1 MAKTTSDTQ
10 TYPDIPRPGDA
21 DFRSFPKVIA
31 EDAVQ
36 YSLHI
41 IPTISTTS
49 ASIIRNRL
57 LRIQKASV
65 ELTKKLLTD
74 YIWQRE
80 AFSLQIST
88 GETSSRTLPYLYG
101 QTSFGDSI
109 ADEWLIVYLLLEL
122 SKQFEDAW
130 IRVHDADGE
139 FLLVEAAN
147 VLPKWLNP
155 EIAEHRVWIH
165 RGQLRIIPRQLKDQR
180 DGNKAK
186 AIPKELS
193 LQQALAFVA
202 DFPNSLVHSP
212 IVEEEAFYR
221 LRNYP
226 AQIEESLHT
235 ARLTVPRTLAH
246 ILHQTPS
253 HVSPAIEAFYLR
265 DPISLRPL
273 QHLSSTD
280 SILRFPPKDFVT
292 TSIRFTR
299 VGYAQLQ
306 SQDFPPPPAWRK
318 TWSRTKD
325 AALHTRRMMGMKLA
339 CGFEM
344 LLADPQNRDK
354 RSVREINLLLED
366 VENGEDALPTDV
378 EISKWPQEADDE
390 RWMDVNFEDFER
402 ELGGTRD
409 AASNDKAGKKAKGD
423 FGFGGDKGAQDN
435 LRRMVEKFEQ
445 FLNDDNGAG
454 VDGVEG
460 DEMDEEEEDDTDEAE
475 TGEDSEVFDE
485 EAFEKLIKKQM
496 MGLSLDD
503 DDDSGEYSKPA
514 EAGRIVELDDDDSD
528 EAPTSAERI
537 VEIDDDDEHE
547 IDEDD
552 EEDLEKVMA
561 RIEAELKE
569 SGALDLETNLRD
581 ALLKGGDGDSDE
593 EETEL
598 DDEQYRLAKNLL
610 EAFKGQAGMAGPA
623 GNMLGSMG
631 IRLPRDERDEDVD

>member
-1 MAKTTSDTQ
+1 MTKTTREPE
-10 TYPDIPRPGDA
+10 TYPDIPRPGDT
-21 DFRSFPKVIA
+21 DFKSFPKVIA
-31 EDAVQ
+31 EDAVH

-41 IPTISTTS
+41 LPATSTTS
-49 ASIIRNRL
+49 TSVIRSRL
-57 LRIQKASV
+57 FRIQKASV
-65 ELTKKLLTD
+65 DLTKKLLTD

-88 GETSSRTLPYLYG
+88 GETSAQALPYLGG

-109 ADEWLIVYLLLEL
+109 ADEWLVVYLLLEL

-165 RGQLRIIPRQLKDQR
+165 QGQLRIIPRQLKDK
-180 DGNKAK
+180 GSNVKANPM
-186 AIPKELS
+186 PKELS
-193 LQQALAFVA
+193 LQQALQFIA
-202 DFPNSLVHSP
+202 DTPDSLIHSP
-212 IVEEEAFYR
+212 IIEEEAFYR

-226 AQIEESLHT
+226 AQIKESLHT
-235 ARLTVPRTLAH
+235 ARLSIPRKLAY

-253 HVSPAIEAFYLR
+253 HISPAIEAFYLR

-273 QHLSSTD
+273 QHPSSAD
-280 SILRFPPKDFVT
+280 STLRFPPKDFVT
-292 TSIRFTR
+292 TSIGFTR

-306 SQDFPPPPAWRK
+306 SQDFPPPPAWQN

-325 AALHTRRMMGMKLA
+325 AALHTRRVVGMKLA

-354 RSVREINLLLED
+354 RSIREINLLLED
-366 VENGEDALPTDV
+366 VESGEDALPTDA
-378 EISKWPQEADDE
+378 EILKWPQEEDDE
-390 RWMDVNFEDFER
+390 SWMDVNFEDFER
-402 ELGGTRD
+402 ELGESRGAGGD
-409 AASNDKAGKKAKGD
+409 DKTGKRAKGY
-423 FGFGGDKGAQDN
+423 FGFQGDKGAQDN

-454 VDGVEG
+454 VDGVEE
-460 DEMDEEEEDDTDEAE
+460 DDMDEDEDDTDEDEA
-475 TGEDSEVFDE
+475 GEDSEVFDE
-485 EAFEKLIKKQM
+485 EAFEKLIKRQM

-503 DDDSGEYSKPA
+503 DNNEEDVNAAEAGRVVELDVDDDSD
-514 EAGRIVELDDDDSD
+514 EALSGGGRIVELDDD
-528 EAPTSAERI
+528 EE
-537 VEIDDDDEHE
+537 EIDD
-547 IDEDD
+547 DD

-581 ALLKGGDGDSDE
+581 ALLNGGDGDSDDE
-593 EETEL
+593 DMEL

-610 EAFKGQAGMAGPA
+610 ESFKGQAGMAGPA
-623 GNMLGSMG
+623 GNMLSSMG